1 MKILQL
7 CHKPP
12 YPPVDGG
19 CIAMN
24 NITSGLI
31 KLGHEVK
38 LLTIFT
44 QKHDLNFDILPDEYI
59 TETGIEGVFVDTSIN
74 LADAFSNLITRDS
87 YNVSRFFSPD
97 FDMRLSHL
105 LKGQK
110 FDVIHLESLFMTPY
124 IASCRRNSH
133 AKIVLRSHNLEF
145 IIWERMAAG
154 AKGMAKRAYLKYLSR
169 KLREYELSV
178 IDEVDG
184 IASISPE
191 DKTKYQDLGG
201 DKPMTTIP
209 FGIDI
214 NNYPLNNSVEPEI
227 SLFHLGSLDWTPNL
241 EGVLWF
247 LDEVWS
253 KLSKKF
259 PSLKLYLAGR
269 NIPNDILPTQTKNI
283 EIVGEVDDA
292 QEFMRSKAIMIVPL
306 LSASGIRVKI
316 IEGMALGKA
325 IVSTKI
331 GAEGLDV
338 VQGEHIML
346 AETGQ
351 ECADAISQLINNPE
365 KLKQLGA
372 SARKLVETTFENNR
386 ISQKLE
392 KFYKELIGE

>member
-1 MKILQL
+1 
-7 CHKPP
+7 
-12 YPPVDGG
+12 
-19 CIAMN
+19 MN

-44 QKHDLNFDILPDEYI
+44 QKHDLDFDILPDEYV

-74 LADAFSNLITRDS
+74 LADAFSSLITRDS
-87 YNVSRFFSPD
+87 YNISRFFSPD
-97 FDMRLSHL
+97 FDMRLTYL
-105 LKGQK
+105 LRRQK

-133 AKIVLRSHNLEF
+133 AQIVLRSHNLEF

-191 DKTKYQDLGG
+191 DKTKYQELGG

-214 NNYPLNNSVEPEI
+214 NNYPLDSAVEPEI

-253 KLSKKF
+253 KLSKEF
-259 PSLKLYLAGR
+259 PNLKLYLAGR
-269 NIPNDILPTQTKNI
+269 NIPDDLLPAKTKNI

-292 QEFMRSKAIMIVPL
+292 KEFMRSKAIMIVPL

-338 VQGEHIML
+338 VQDEHIML
-346 AETGQ
+346 AESGQ
-351 ECADAISQLINNPE
+351 ECADAISQLINDPE
-365 KLKQLGA
+365 KLKQIGA
-372 SARKLVETTFENNR
+372 SARKLVETTFDNNR

>member
-12 YPPVDGG
+12 FPPVDGG

-24 NITSGLI
+24 NITTGLMR
-31 KLGHEVK
+31 LGHEVK
-38 LLTIFT
+38 VLTIYT
-44 QKHDLNFDILPDEYI
+44 QKHDLDFDILPPDYAAQ
-59 TETGIEGVFVDTSIN
+59 TGIEGVFVDTSIN
-74 LADAFSNLITRDS
+74 LADAFSSLITRDS

-97 FDMRLSHL
+97 FDMKLTRL
-105 LKGQK
+105 LKRQR

-133 AKIVLRSHNLEF
+133 AQIVLRSHNLEF
-145 IIWERMAAG
+145 IIWERMAFG
-154 AKGMAKRAYLKYLSR
+154 AKGLAKRAYLKYLSR
-169 KLREYELSV
+169 KLRDYELAV

-184 IASISPE
+184 IASISAD
-191 DKTKYQDLGG
+191 DKEKYQALGCK
-201 DKPMTTIP
+201 KPMTTIP

-214 NNYPLNNSVEPEI
+214 NNYPVDENLEPQV

-241 EGVLWF
+241 EGILWF
-247 LDEVWS
+247 LDEVWNPITEQ
-253 KLSKKF
+253 F
-259 PSLKLYLAGR
+259 PSLKLFLAGR
-269 NIPNDILPTQTKNI
+269 NIPQDILPSGTKNV
-283 EIVGEVDDA
+283 EIVGEVEDA
-292 QEFMRSKAIMIVPL
+292 KNFMRSKAIMIVPL

-338 VQGEHIML
+338 EHGKHIMIGENADDCRQAI
-346 AETGQ
+346 AEL
-351 ECADAISQLINNPE
+351 ISNPE
-365 KLKQLGA
+365 KIKKMGDA
-372 SARKLVETTFENNR
+372 ARDLVERTFENNQ

-392 KFYKELIGE
+392 NFYNQLIGE